1 MPKTRQPA
9 KIENLQK
16 LMRFISDFAKA
27 EGFTE
32 KRIREVELAT
42 EEALLN
48 IFNYAYPERVDGEV
62 EVSCRMD
69 EKSGLII
76 EILDKGKAF
85 DFQSAPDPD
94 LSLDVSERKIGG
106 LGIFL
111 IRKMADEVHYRREG
125 ESNILTLVIHKKS

>member
-27 EGFTE
+27 QGFTE

-76 EILDKGKAF
+76 EILDNGKPF
-85 DFQSAPDPD
+85 DVQSAPDPD
-94 LSLDVSERKIGG
+94 LNLDVSERKIGG

-111 IRKMADEVHYRREG
+111 IRKMADEVNYRREG
-125 ESNILTLVIHKKS
+125 ENNILTLVIHKKG

>member
-85 DFQSAPDPD
+85 DVQSAPDPD